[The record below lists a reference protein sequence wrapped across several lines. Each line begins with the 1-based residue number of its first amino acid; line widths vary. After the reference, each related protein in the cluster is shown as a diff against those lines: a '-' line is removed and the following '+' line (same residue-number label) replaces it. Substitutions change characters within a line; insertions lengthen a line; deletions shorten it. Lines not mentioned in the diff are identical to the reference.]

1 MKKLMILLIMTV
13 LSVELQAP
21 RRKADRKDREEAHKN
36 LGSNLEAW
44 RNSTKDI
51 LDARTAS
58 QNPVQVKQK

>member
-1 MKKLMILLIMTV
+1 MILLVLTV

-21 RRKADRKDREEAHKN
+21 RRKADRKNREEAHKN

-44 RNSTKDI
+44 RNSTKDV

-58 QNPVQVKQK
+58 QNPAEPKQK